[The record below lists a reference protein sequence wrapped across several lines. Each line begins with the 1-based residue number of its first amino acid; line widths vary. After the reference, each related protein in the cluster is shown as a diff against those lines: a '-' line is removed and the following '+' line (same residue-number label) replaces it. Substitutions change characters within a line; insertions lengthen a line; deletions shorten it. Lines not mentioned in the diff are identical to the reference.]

1 MKKGLEACKRKTCTK
16 IRSSIRE
23 SPQAQPSNIVTS
35 SDLASHLLWANSAR
49 SKDAV
54 KTGIDKSTEAVGM
67 CLALLSPSR
76 KKVRTPRGVREIL
89 APFPGCISF
98 NLASQG
104 RRSRVAPGYALKPL
118 RGKSDTLLGKDL
130 GK

>member
-35 SDLASHLLWANSAR
+35 SNLASHLLWANSAR

-67 CLALLSPSR
+67 CLALLSPS
-76 KKVRTPRGVREIL
+76 PPSDGGGCL
-89 APFPGCISF
+89 AARNSGT
-98 NLASQG
+98 L
-104 RRSRVAPGYALKPL
+104 SRVHFL
-118 RGKSDTLLGKDL
+118 
-130 GK
+130 